1 MTPSDHKLTGQ
12 QQVVLD
18 YLMRGR
24 TLTNKVAL
32 TCLGVGSLS
41 SRIAE
46 LRKMGFEI
54 VDSFEEDQLTGR
66 LFKKYNIGA
75 HSVPG

>member
-1 MTPSDHKLTGQ
+1 MTEHKLTQQ
-12 QQVVLD
+12 QQVVMD
-18 YLMRGR
+18 YLSRGR

-46 LRKMGFEI
+46 LRRMGYVI
-54 VDSFEEDQLTGR
+54 VDAFEEDRLTGR
-66 LFKKYNIGA
+66 LFKKYNL
-75 HSVPG
+75 VPDASA